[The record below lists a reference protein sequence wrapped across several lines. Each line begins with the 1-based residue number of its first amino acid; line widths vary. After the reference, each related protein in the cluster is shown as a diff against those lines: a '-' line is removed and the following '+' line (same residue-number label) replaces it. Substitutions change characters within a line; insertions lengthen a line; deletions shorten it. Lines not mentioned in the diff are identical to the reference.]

1 MFCRTY
7 PSTNVG
13 SNITGFDSLGSS
25 IAAAKP
31 AYATR
36 TSMTSSAPDLDDC
49 AVCPLRQSI
58 AMQKSDGM
66 NYAPEG
72 KARPVVDPGEFA
84 IAAVAL
90 DHGHI
95 YGMCNGLT
103 EAGAHVKWVY
113 DPDPKKVEQ
122 FRNAFP
128 QARPARSQ
136 DEVLQDEDVILVASA
151 AVPSLRCSLGC
162 EVMGHGK
169 DYFTDKAPMTTLD
182 QLEHAKSQVAA
193 TGKKYAVYYSERLH
207 TECSIYAG
215 NLIEEGAIGR
225 VLQVIGMGP
234 HRLSAPSRP
243 AWFFDFAQ
251 YGGILCD
258 IGSHQIEQFLH
269 FADARDAKV
278 TSSRV
283 ANYNNPDFPELEDF
297 GDASLVA
304 DNGATNYF
312 RVDWFTP
319 NGLGAWGD
327 GRTFIL
333 GTEGY
338 IELRKYLDVG
348 RDNESDQLYIVD
360 GRGERH
366 IRTSGTVG
374 FPYFGQ
380 LILDCLE
387 RTEYAMT
394 QEHTFKAAELC
405 LVAQRDAQRIA

>member
-1 MFCRTY
+1 
-7 PSTNVG
+7 
-13 SNITGFDSLGSS
+13 
-25 IAAAKP
+25 
-31 AYATR
+31 
-36 TSMTSSAPDLDDC
+36 
-49 AVCPLRQSI
+49 
-58 AMQKSDGM
+58 MQKSDGM

-72 KARPVVDPGEFA
+72 KSKPVVEKGEFA
-84 IAAVAL
+84 IAALAL

-103 EAGAHVKWVY
+103 EAGAEIKWVY
-113 DPDPKKVEQ
+113 DPDPEKVGR
-122 FRNAFP
+122 FRQAFP
-128 QARPARSQ
+128 QANVARSAN
-136 DEVLQDEDVILVASA
+136 EILQDEEIRLVASA
-151 AVPSLRCSLGC
+151 AVPNRRCQLGC
-162 EVMGHGK
+162 DVMGHGK
-169 DYFTDKAPMTTLD
+169 DYFTDKAPMTTLEQLD
-182 QLEHAKSQVAA
+182 QARAQVDR
-193 TGKKYAVYYSERLH
+193 TGRKFAVYYSERLH

-215 NLIEEGAIGR
+215 NLIEAGAIGR

-234 HRLSAPSRP
+234 HRLGKGSRP
-243 AWFFDFAQ
+243 PWFFDFAQ

-269 FADARDAKV
+269 FSGAADATV

-283 ANYNNPDFPELEDF
+283 ANYNNPDNPELEDF

-319 NGLGAWGD
+319 DGLRAWGD

-338 IELRKYLDVG
+338 MELRKYLDVG
-348 RDNESDQLYIVD
+348 RESESDQLYLVD
-360 GRGERH
+360 GKGEQH
-366 IRTSGTVG
+366 IRTRNTVG
-374 FPYFGQ
+374 FPYFGR

-387 RTEYAMT
+387 RTERAMT

-405 LVAQRDAQRIA
+405 LVAQRDATRVA